1 MCIGVPCQI
10 VEIHDQMAI
19 VEIGGTQREVR
30 LDLLVDESEPTIGDF
45 VIVHAGY
52 AIQKI
57 DAQEAEETLELLRK
71 MMA

>member
-1 MCIGVPCQI
+1 VCIGVPCQI

-30 LDLLVDESEPTIGDF
+30 LDLLIDEYEARIGDF
-45 VIVHAGY
+45 VIVHAGF

-57 DAQEAEETLELLRK
+57 NAQEAEETLQLLK
-71 MMA
+71 EMME

>member
-10 VEIHDQMAI
+10 VAIHDQMAT

-30 LDLLVDESEPTIGDF
+30 LDLLIDDSEAKIGDF
-45 VIVHAGY
+45 VIVHAGF

-57 DAQEAEETLELLRK
+57 DAHEAEETLQLLK
-71 MMA
+71 EMME